1 MSLQKDETIFVAGH
15 RGMVGSAV
23 HRRLLKDG
31 FTRVFGRTRAE
42 LNLLDRG
49 AVRAFFEKERP
60 SVVVDAAAKVGGILA
75 NNEQP
80 VEFLLQN
87 LTIQNNLI
95 EAAADFGTRKLLFL
109 GSSCIYPKMA
119 PQPISEEAL
128 LTGPLE
134 PTNDAYAI
142 AKIAGIKLCQS
153 YAREYGK
160 NFISGM
166 PTNLYGPHD
175 NYDLHNSHVLPA
187 FIRKV
192 HEAKKAGA
200 KSITVWG
207 TGTPRR
213 EFLHTDDLADA
224 CVFLLDHYDQPDLVN
239 IGCGEDVT
247 IRELAETVCDVLGFD
262 GTLEFD
268 SSKPD
273 GTPRKLLDISK
284 IKSLGWTPKISL
296 RAGIADAYRWFAE
309 NQSTARR

>member
-1 MSLQKDETIFVAGH
+1 MALKKDETIFVAGH
-15 RGMVGSAV
+15 RGMVGSAI
-23 HRRLLKDG
+23 HRRLLADG
-31 FTRVFGRTRAE
+31 FTRVIGRTRKE
-42 LNLLDRG
+42 LDLLDRA
-49 AVRAFFEKERP
+49 AVRDFFAKEKP
-60 SVVVDAAAKVGGILA
+60 DIVVDAAAKVGGILA
-75 NNEQP
+75 NYEQP
-80 VEFLLQN
+80 VEFLVQN

-119 PQPISEEAL
+119 PQPISETAL

-134 PTNDAYAI
+134 TTNDAYAI

-192 HEAKKAGA
+192 HEAKKSGA

-224 CVFLLDHYDQPDLVN
+224 CVFLLDNYDEPDLVN

-262 GTLEFD
+262 GSLEFD

-284 IKSLGWTPKISL
+284 IKSLGWSPKISL
-296 RAGIADAYRWFAE
+296 RDGIADAYRWFIA
-309 NQSTARR
+309 NQGAARL

>member
-1 MSLQKDETIFVAGH
+1 MNLRKDETIFVAGH
-15 RGMVGSAV
+15 RGMVGSAI
-23 HRRLLKDG
+23 HGKLRDNG
-31 FTRVFGRTRAE
+31 FTKVIGRTRRE
-42 LNLLDRG
+42 LDLLDRA
-49 AVRAFFEKERP
+49 AVRAFFEKEKP
-60 SVVVDAAAKVGGILA
+60 AIVVDAAAKVGGIMA

-119 PQPISEEAL
+119 PQPIPESAL

-134 PTNDAYAI
+134 PTNDAYAL

-153 YAREYGK
+153 SAREYGK

-166 PTNLYGPHD
+166 PTNLYGPRD

-192 HEAKKAGA
+192 HEAKKSGA

-213 EFLHTDDLADA
+213 EFLHTTDLAEA
-224 CVFLLDHYDQPDLVN
+224 CLFLLEHYDEPDLVN

-262 GTLEFD
+262 GKLEFD
-268 SSKPD
+268 TSKPD

-284 IKSLGWTPKISL
+284 IKSLGWSPRISL
-296 RAGIADAYRWFAE
+296 REGIADAYRWFCDNYSE
-309 NQSTARR
+309 ARL